1 MQQRINAIP
10 EITKNLIIIN
20 VLMFLATSFTPWM
33 SNNLSLYSFLSPNFK
48 PYQIVT
54 HMFMHGNFM
63 HLAFNMYG
71 LYMFG
76 SIIERIFGPKKYL
89 FYYLATGLGAAFLQS
104 GVNYLEIQQA
114 MQGFDA
120 AAIQQITNEG
130 AVAVL
135 NNQNYTDPSWGN
147 LNHLINGRMLG
158 ASGAIFGLLAAFGMV
173 FPNQVIQL
181 LFPPVALKAKYFVLL
196 YGALELYLGMT
207 GRGAG
212 VAHFAHLGGAVFG
225 ALIIIFW
232 RKQGERFP

>member
-33 SNNLSLYSFLSPNFK
+33 SNNLSLYSILSPNFR

-89 FYYLATGLGAAFLQS
+89 FYYLATGLGAALLQS

-120 AAIQQITNEG
+120 AAIEAFT
-130 AVAVL
+130 
-135 NNQNYTDPSWGN
+135 Y
-147 LNHLINGRMLG
+147 GRMLG
-158 ASGAIFGLLAAFGMV
+158 ASGAIFGLLAAFGMI